1 MVAKFAERLVCWCL
15 IVIGADR
22 LEERNNL
29 RGIRIDAPEMI
40 SLEKAGRSIRE
51 ALKEAVEKSMLF
63 KN

>member
-1 MVAKFAERLVCWCL
+1 MWRKRVEQV
-15 IVIGADR
+15 
-22 LEERNNL
+22 ERNNL

>member
-15 IVIGADR
+15 IVISAGG

-40 SLEKAGRSIRE
+40 SLEKAGRSIRGSLE
-51 ALKEAVEKSMLF
+51 RGGGEINAL
-63 KN
+63 